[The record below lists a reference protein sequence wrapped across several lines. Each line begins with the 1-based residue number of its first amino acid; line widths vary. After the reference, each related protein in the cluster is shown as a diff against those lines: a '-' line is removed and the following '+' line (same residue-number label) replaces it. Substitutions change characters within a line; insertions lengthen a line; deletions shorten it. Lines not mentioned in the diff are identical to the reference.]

1 MIQDLHRK
9 LNGLQNDR
17 QKLLEALQA
26 TMTSKDHNTIINLI
40 KSRAN
45 TIFDQVKEKQKK
57 KYQSLKESSMICQHS
72 QHNQKKKFVVNL
84 SNRQL
89 STFEHNMLSLG
100 LNFTVAPKQIPI
112 DDIISGV
119 EQGLSRAKVQH
130 NTDIRIAVH
139 QILRTSQ
146 KKPTSNL
153 TIEEAKALKNL
164 RKDNSIII
172 LPADKGNA
180 TVILD
185 REAYTKKM
193 KGILHDGSYMT
204 LRKDPTKKFERV
216 THQKLLD
223 LMKIGELD
231 KELYKK
237 LNPTNS
243 CLSCMYRLPKIHK
256 DNVPLRPIISIIG
269 SATYDLAKYLAKIIS
284 PLVGQTSSYVK
295 NFSSFQ

>member
-1 MIQDLHRK
+1 
-9 LNGLQNDR
+9 
-17 QKLLEALQA
+17 
-26 TMTSKDHNTIINLI
+26 
-40 KSRAN
+40 
-45 TIFDQVKEKQKK
+45 
-57 KYQSLKESSMICQHS
+57 MICQHR

-100 LNFTVAPKQIPI
+100 LNFTVAPKPI

-119 EQGLSRAKVQH
+119 EQGLSRAIVQH
-130 NTDIRIAVH
+130 NTDIRTAVH
-139 QILRTSQ
+139 QILRTAQ

-164 RKDNSIII
+164 RMDNSIII

-185 REAYTKKM
+185 REVYTEM

-204 LRKDPTKKFERV
+204 LKKDPTKKFERE

-223 LMKIGELD
+223 LMKKGELD

-243 CLSCMYRLPKIHK
+243 CLSCMYGLPKIHK
-256 DNVPLRPIISIIG
+256 DNVLLRPIISTIG

-284 PLVGQTSSYVK
+284 PLVGQTSSNVK
-295 NFSSFQ
+295 NSAHFQ